1 MEEEI
6 KSKFIVG
13 NYYLIKPDPIVF
25 NSNSDY
31 SNLIKYFRK
40 AGELEVYGPIYSI
53 IKIDSEDITVLTR
66 MLDPIPEEDQIIISY
81 CKNNCPNREDC
92 ITNCALSEYKHY
104 KADIMSEYYDK
115 NKNKKEE
122 S

>member
-1 MEEEI
+1 MEEEN
-6 KSKFIVG
+6 KERFIVG

-25 NSNSDY
+25 GSNFDY

-53 IKIDSEDITVLTR
+53 IKIDSEDVTVLTR
-66 MLDPIPEEDQIIISY
+66 MLEPIPEEDQIIISY

-104 KADIMSEYYDK
+104 KADIMSEYYDE
-115 NKNKKEE
+115 NKKEE

>member
-1 MEEEI
+1 MEEEN
-6 KSKFIVG
+6 KERFIVG

-25 NSNSDY
+25 GSNFDY

-53 IKIDSEDITVLTR
+53 IRIDDNDVTVLTR
-66 MLDPIPEEDQIIISY
+66 MLEPIPEEDQIIISY
-81 CKNNCPNREDC
+81 CKNNCPSRENC
-92 ITNCALSEYKHY
+92 IIDCALSEYKHY

-115 NKNKKEE
+115 NKKEE